1 MQRLPIVGLSPVASA
16 AEHVLR
22 AGIEASGAEIAVER
36 WERKAHQLS
45 AALGEV
51 AAPDVVGAMVEA
63 PHKER
68 AATLIGALSEDART
82 SGAVNAILYDGVRL
96 NGYNSDVD
104 GVRAGLAAI
113 LDPVAGRWPRQALV
127 LGAGGGAR
135 AVVSVLIQMGF
146 LRVAVF
152 NRHLHK
158 AEAVV
163 AHFAKTARHM
173 DLRALPWH
181 DTILESELSKARLVV
196 NASGIGVEAGESPI
210 PEGLLPDGLILL
222 DLVLNHASTPL
233 MDAVRTRGGTVA
245 NGQAAFLT
253 GQAVAFKAWTGI
265 DAPADVLR
273 GALAAHLGL
282 PEEGLAVVGD

>member
-1 MQRLPIVGLSPVASA
+1 MKRLPIIGQSPVASA

-22 AGIEASGAEIAVER
+22 AALTATGADVAVER
-36 WERKAHQLS
+36 WERKPHQLS
-45 AALGEV
+45 AALGEI
-51 AAPDVVGAMVEA
+51 AAPDMVGAMVEA

-68 AATLIGALSEDART
+68 AATLLGALSEDART
-82 SGAVNAILYDGVRL
+82 SGAVNAIVNDGTRL
-96 NGYNSDVD
+96 NGYNSDCD

-113 LDPVAGRWPRQALV
+113 LDPVPARWPRQALV

-163 AHFAKTARHM
+163 NHFAKTARHM

-181 DTILESELSKARLVV
+181 ETILEAELSKARLVV
-196 NASGIGVEAGESPI
+196 NASGIGFEAGESPI
-210 PEGLLPDGLILL
+210 PEALLPDGLFLL
-222 DLVLNHASTPL
+222 DLVLNHLSTPL
-233 MDAVRTRGGTVA
+233 MDAVRARGGTVA
-245 NGQAAFLT
+245 NGQLSFLT
-253 GQAVAFKAWTGI
+253 GQAVAFTGWTGSE
-265 DAPADVLR
+265 APTDVLR
-273 GALAAHLGL
+273 TALAAHLGL

>member
-1 MQRLPIVGLSPVASA
+1 
-16 AEHVLR
+16 
-22 AGIEASGAEIAVER
+22 
-36 WERKAHQLS
+36 
-45 AALGEV
+45 
-51 AAPDVVGAMVEA
+51 
-63 PHKER
+63 
-68 AATLIGALSEDART
+68 
-82 SGAVNAILYDGVRL
+82 
-96 NGYNSDVD
+96 
-104 GVRAGLAAI
+104 
-113 LDPVAGRWPRQALV
+113 
-127 LGAGGGAR
+127 
-135 AVVSVLIQMGF
+135 MGF

-163 AHFAKTARHM
+163 AHFAKTAKHM

-210 PEGLLPDGLILL
+210 PEALLPDGLVLL

-265 DAPADVLR
+265 EAPADVLR